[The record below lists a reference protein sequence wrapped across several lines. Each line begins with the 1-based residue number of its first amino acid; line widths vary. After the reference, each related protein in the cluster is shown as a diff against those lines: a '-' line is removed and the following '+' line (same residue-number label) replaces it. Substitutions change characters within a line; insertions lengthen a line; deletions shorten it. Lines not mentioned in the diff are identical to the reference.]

1 MIGTLMLVLLA
12 MPLALSMLNYQTT
25 NLEDFSAR
33 PIKDFG
39 LSADPVNNI
48 ADCVITN
55 MDDTDNL
62 YGGAYRAYIMTL
74 NVSDAE
80 GSGTVANV
88 TATFGSVASFL
99 WKNTTTYHAT
109 TGCITQPLGST
120 LLTLVSSTNT
130 TTGAGLTLN
139 ITITFEVEWAMTD
152 ADGVDLVV
160 LTYDDLAASDTDTKS
175 AYVDFDTDLTLASDV
190 FFTYT
195 EEQQG
200 DIMTLNTL
208 TYSYENSGG
217 DNYPLAA
224 ETDFWV
230 SRAARAGWA
239 IEYYEAA
246 SYAEATGIAS
256 WTPMRATDNEHTD
269 TFTLYAVN
277 QAGGSA
283 DTSLMEAAHTDTID
297 IVEGNPVQ
305 TPRPT
310 GVVPDDIFA
319 TPEGA
324 MAVGVIVVVIVGGGY
339 FYSTRSGGAKT
350 TRRKKPTKRRKT
362 KKAVKR
368 KRR

>member
-1 MIGTLMLVLLA
+1 MLVLLA
-12 MPLALSMLNYQTT
+12 MPLALSMLNYQPTT
-25 NLEDFSAR
+25 LEDFSAR

-39 LSADPVNNI
+39 LSASPVNTI
-48 ADCVITN
+48 GDCKITN
-55 MDDTDNL
+55 FDDTDNL
-62 YGGAYRAYIMTL
+62 YGGAYSQYVMTL

-88 TATFGSVASFL
+88 TAEFTGAGASFL
-99 WKNTTTYHAT
+99 WLNTTTYHAT
-109 TGCITQPLGST
+109 TGCVTQPTGDT

-139 ITITFEVEWAMTD
+139 ITITFEVEWAMAD
-152 ADGVDLVV
+152 ADGVALNV
-160 LTYDDLAASDTDTKS
+160 TTWDDSGASDTDSKVD
-175 AYVDFDTDLTLASDV
+175 YVDFDTDLTLASDV

-195 EEQQG
+195 EEGQG
-200 DIMTLNTL
+200 DLMTLNTL

-246 SYAEATGIAS
+246 SYAQSTGIAT

-277 QAGGSA
+277 QDGGGA
-283 DTSLMEAAHTDTID
+283 DTSLMESAHTDTIN
-297 IVEGNPVQ
+297 IIEGSPGTQ
-305 TPRPT
+305 TPRPIIDT
-310 GVVPDDIFA
+310 GIDWLA
-319 TPEGA
+319 TPEGMGILIVA
-324 MAVGVIVVVIVGGGY
+324 MVVIGGGGY
-339 FYSTRSGGAKT
+339 YYFGRNTVAS
-350 TRRKKPTKRRKT
+350 RRKTKRRK
-362 KKAVKR
+362 
-368 KRR
+368 RR